1 MPRPDELHRAR
12 PSSAPGQP
20 GELSDAPSPSKTQ
33 VKREM
38 HALQHLGEELVRLD
52 AARFATLA
60 REAALSERLV
70 DAVAAA
76 RTITAWGARKRQL
89 QFIGKLMRE
98 QDPAPIR
105 RRLDLWAQG
114 HDADTARQRELEH
127 WRDRL
132 LDEPDAQ
139 EALATEYPRV
149 DRSRLRS
156 LVARAHE
163 ERSHGGPP
171 HAYRELYRMLKALAA
186 EAE

>member
-1 MPRPDELHRAR
+1 MPRPDEPQRAR
-12 PSSAPGQP
+12 RSSGTADGA
-20 GELSDAPSPSKTQ
+20 SDVPPVSKTQ

-38 HALQHLGEELVRLD
+38 HALHDLGEELVRLD
-52 AARFATLA
+52 PGRFAALA
-60 REAALSERLV
+60 REVELPERLV

-76 RTITAWGARKRQL
+76 RTIPAWGARKRQL

-114 HDADTARQRELEH
+114 HDADTERHRTLERWRE
-127 WRDRL
+127 RL

-139 EALATEYPRV
+139 EALAAEFPGV

-156 LVARAHE
+156 LVARAHDE
-163 ERSHGGPP
+163 KSRGGP
-171 HAYRELYRMLKALAA
+171 
-186 EAE
+186 

>member
-1 MPRPDELHRAR
+1 
-12 PSSAPGQP
+12 
-20 GELSDAPSPSKTQ
+20 
-33 VKREM
+33 
-38 HALQHLGEELVRLD
+38 
-52 AARFATLA
+52 
-60 REAALSERLV
+60 
-70 DAVAAA
+70 VAAA

-114 HDADTARQRELEH
+114 HDADTARQRELEQ

-132 LDEPDAQ
+132 LNEPDAQ

-163 ERSHGGPP
+163 ERSQGGPP

>member
-1 MPRPDELHRAR
+1 MPRPDDPHRAR
-12 PSSAPGQP
+12 PGRAPVSP
-20 GELSDAPSPSKTQ
+20 PDPSSPSKTQ

-38 HALQHLGEELVRLD
+38 HALQQLGEELLQLD

-60 REAALSERLV
+60 REVALSERLV

-98 QDPAPIR
+98 EDPVPIR

-114 HDADTARQRELEH
+114 HDADTARQRALEH
-127 WRDRL
+127 WRERL

-139 EALATEYPRV
+139 EALATEYPQV

-171 HAYRELYRMLKALAA
+171 HAYRELYRMLKTLAA
-186 EAE
+186 GAE

>member
-1 MPRPDELHRAR
+1 MPRPDEPHRAR
-12 PSSAPGQP
+12 RGNGPVG
-20 GELSDAPSPSKTQ
+20 GTSDAPPPSKTQ

-52 AARFATLA
+52 AGRFAALA
-60 REAALSERLV
+60 REVELPERLV

-89 QFIGKLMRE
+89 HFIGKLMRE

-114 HDADTARQRELEH
+114 HDADIERQRTLER
-127 WRDRL
+127 WRERL

-139 EALATEYPRV
+139 EALA
-149 DRSRLRS
+149 
-156 LVARAHE
+156 
-163 ERSHGGPP
+163 
-171 HAYRELYRMLKALAA
+171 A
-186 EAE
+186 EF

>member
-1 MPRPDELHRAR
+1 MPRPDELQRAR
-12 PSSAPGQP
+12 RG
-20 GELSDAPSPSKTQ
+20 DASVGAISEEASPSKSQ

-38 HALQHLGEELVRLD
+38 HALQQLGEELVRLD
-52 AARFATLA
+52 AGRFAALA
-60 REAALSERLV
+60 REVELPERLV

-114 HDADTARQRELEH
+114 HNADTERQRTLER
-127 WRDRL
+127 WRERL
-132 LDEPDAQ
+132 LDDAGAL
-139 EALATEYPRV
+139 EALAAEFPAV

-156 LVARAHE
+156 LVARAHDE
-163 ERSHGGPP
+163 KSRGGPP
-171 HAYRELYRMLKALAA
+171 HAYRELYRMLKSLAA

>member
-1 MPRPDELHRAR
+1 MPRPDELQRAR
-12 PSSAPGQP
+12 RAGSSG
-20 GELSDAPSPSKTQ
+20 GSVSDESSPSKTQ

-38 HALQHLGEELVRLD
+38 HALQQLGEELVGLD
-52 AARFATLA
+52 AGRFAALA
-60 REAALSERLV
+60 REVELPERLV

-114 HDADTARQRELEH
+114 HDADTERQRTLER
-127 WRDRL
+127 WRERL
-132 LDEPDAQ
+132 LDDAGAQ
-139 EALATEYPRV
+139 EALAAEFPGV
-149 DRSRLRS
+149 DRTRLRS
-156 LVARAHE
+156 LVARAHDE
-163 ERSHGGPP
+163 KSRGGPP
-171 HAYRELYRMLKALAA
+171 HAYRELYRMLKSLTA